1 MTHEGRPHGG
11 PRTRDE
17 MEIVRLV
24 RDVTA
29 RVVHLGEALDAGDFE
44 LARDIARDL
53 EDELAKG
60 TPRTSTRCPVCGL
73 DCRWPGL
80 VVKHV
85 AIVHPKAVEQAA

>member
-11 PRTRDE
+11 PRTRHDI
-17 MEIVRLV
+17 EIVRLV
-24 RDVTA
+24 RDVKA
-29 RVVHLGEALDAGDFE
+29 RVVYLGEALDAGDFM

-53 EDELAKG
+53 EDELAKRS
-60 TPRTSTRCPVCGL
+60 PRTSARCPVCGL

-85 AIVHPKAVEQAA
+85 AIAHPEAVEQIA